1 MAALET
7 YSPFTTQETAVAPL
21 LSKGKR
27 QDERFPEEFRQIF
40 IKTGTVS
47 SAAGSAYVEFKDTKV
62 MCSVF
67 GPRKA
72 LRTNAVSADGQL
84 NCDVRFATFAAAQ
97 RQRFVQNALEGA
109 VIRESFPKASVDV
122 QVLVLEANGGE
133 APAII
138 TCASA
143 ALAHAGIQMRDLVT
157 ACSAVRFSSGWLGVQ
172 NLIVWCSEEIQTNS
186 CLGLQAHVGEELLLD
201 PTDGE
206 ERRAEGAFFL
216 ALMPQ
221 SNEVTHLSLTGEWTP
236 QSMAEAM
243 ELCTDGCVGLDS
255 LVRDCLRATPPSRN
269 TKAK

>member
-97 RQRFVQNALEGA
+97 RQRFVQGTLERDCTTLLQNALEGA

-157 ACSAVRFSSGWLGVQ
+157 ACSA
-172 NLIVWCSEEIQTNS
+172 
-186 CLGLQAHVGEELLLD
+186 AHVGEELLLD

-269 TKAK
+269 TKAKGT

>member
-1 MAALET
+1 MANAET
-7 YSPFTTQETAVAPL
+7 YSPFTMQEAAVTPL

-47 SAAGSAYVEFKDTKV
+47 SASGSAYVELKDTKV

-67 GPRKA
+67 GPRRA
-72 LRTNAVSADGQL
+72 LRTTAVSADGQL
-84 NCDVRFATFAAAQ
+84 NCDVRFATFASAQ
-97 RQRFVQNALEGA
+97 RQRFVQGTLERDCTTLLQNSLEGA
-109 VIRESFPKASVDV
+109 VILESFPKASVDV
-122 QVLVLEANGGE
+122 QVLVLEASGGE

-157 ACSAVRFSSGWLGVQ
+157 ACSA
-172 NLIVWCSEEIQTNS
+172 
-186 CLGLQAHVGEELLLD
+186 AHVGEELLLD
-201 PTDGE
+201 PTDCE

-221 SNEVTHLSLTGEWTP
+221 SNQVTHLSLTGEWTP

-255 LVRDCLRATPPSRN
+255 LVRDCLRATPPS
-269 TKAK
+269 KAKGT